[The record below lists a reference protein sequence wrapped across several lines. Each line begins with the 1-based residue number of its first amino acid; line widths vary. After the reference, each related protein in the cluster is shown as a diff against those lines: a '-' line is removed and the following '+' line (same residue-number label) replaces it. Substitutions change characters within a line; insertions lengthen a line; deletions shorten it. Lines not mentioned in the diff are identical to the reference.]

1 MAYLTN
7 TSVNGDLGVSGLV
20 SVGSAGL
27 KFTSGIINIFGSSN
41 SGGTGGNSISI
52 GSHAAATG
60 NFSVAMGYSASAS
73 LSSIALGQYASASGG
88 VSIAIGSWNN
98 SDSKTT
104 ASGLRSIAIGSCNAT
119 ASGNYSVAIGDGAK
133 ATGNTGIA
141 IGSDAK
147 ASTGTSIGYAGAAGT
162 AIYLGWDG
170 GKKYVSCS
178 ASASSW
184 SFSSDI
190 NDKTDIEPIEHA
202 LDFIN
207 AVEPI
212 TYVDNSRSLYTE
224 DQDMLFKSFN
234 EEEHSKGTKKGD
246 RRHAGVKAQ
255 QVYSELKE
263 KYKSDNY
270 ASIVSYNKYNEPDSD
285 EYEQYRVAYTE
296 FIPFLIRSTQELSA
310 IVDEQ
315 KKLIEDLQSQ
325 LNELKK

>member
-1 MAYLTN
+1 MAYLSN
-7 TSVNGDLGVSGLV
+7 TSINGDLGVSGLT

-27 KFTSGIINIFGSSN
+27 KFTSGIINIFGTGN
-41 SGGTGGNSISI
+41 SGGTGSNSISI
-52 GSHAAATG
+52 GSQAAATG
-60 NFSVAMGYSASAS
+60 IYSVA
-73 LSSIALGQYASASGG
+73 IGQYASASGDI
-88 VSIAIGSWNN
+88 SIAIGSWNDSN
-98 SDSKTT
+98 SKTT
-104 ASGLRSIAIGSCNAT
+104 ASGLRSIAIGACNAT
-119 ASGNYSVAIGDGAK
+119 ASGNYSVAIGDAAK
-133 ATGNTGIA
+133 ATGNFGIA
-141 IGSDAK
+141 IGSSAN
-147 ASTGTSIGYAGAAGT
+147 ASTGTNIGYNKSAGT
-162 AIYLGWDG
+162 GIYLGWNG

-207 AVEPI
+207 SVEPI

-270 ASIVSYNKYNEPDSD
+270 ASIVSYNKYNDPDSD

-325 LNELKK
+325 LNESSRE